1 MIFPRYKIKM
11 IQITIIMI
19 LFLRITSG
27 DISNCQNGDFL
38 TNSACFNNIIKLDNY
53 RAGQFAEDKDGNI
66 FILYSHSIN
75 KEKRLFYGLK
85 SNGINYF
92 EEGVQ
97 IETQIDFSGYNGER
111 DGARV
116 IFVNINLD
124 GTNKQYLFSISAG
137 DPANSLA
144 ELYEIKENGISSSS
158 NTIEIFFQMND
169 EITSYQHSLI
179 KQPKYLLFWLRNIEL
194 FKNYKI

>member
-11 IQITIIMI
+11 SQITIIMI
-19 LFLRITSG
+19 LFLRITSS
-27 DISNCQNGDFL
+27 DISNCQNEEDSL
-38 TNSACFNNIIKLDNY
+38 TTSACFNNIIKLDNY
-53 RAGQFAEDKDGNI
+53 RAGQFVEDKDGNM

-85 SNGINYF
+85 RNGINYF
-92 EEGVQ
+92 EEGVK

-144 ELYEIKENGISSSS
+144 ELYEIKENGI
-158 NTIEIFFQMND
+158 IICQ
-169 EITSYQHSLI
+169 I
-179 KQPKYLLFWLRNIEL
+179 
-194 FKNYKI
+194 